1 MKKVAL
7 VTGASSGIGQACAL
21 GLLNEGWQVVLV
33 GRRTE
38 ALQDTLAKAGAHAAN
53 GIVMPA
59 DVSNEAARVRPEMA
73 CLVAV

>member
-33 GRRTE
+33 G
-38 ALQDTLAKAGAHAAN
+38 
-53 GIVMPA
+53 
-59 DVSNEAARVRPEMA
+59 
-73 CLVAV
+73 